1 MSPVI
6 PPPASYFILPPIRG
20 VVLLQLDSHLK
31 YIPIVMATDRSTQRS
46 STVDETTFLVSSV
59 FTKKGE
65 HAVLEHTA
73 DADEEVLVASG
84 YKQ

>member
-1 MSPVI
+1 MSPVE

-31 YIPIVMATDRSTQRS
+31 YIPIVMATDRSAQRS
-46 STVDETTFLVSSV
+46 YTLDETTLLVSSV

-65 HAVLEHTA
+65 HTVLDHTA
-73 DADEEVLVASG
+73 DADEEVFVASG